1 MKNFFRHIRPADC
14 LIVLLL
20 LGTVGCTLRKHTT
33 DATYRNG
40 VVVSAHP
47 EASAVGLHILK
58 QGGNAVDA
66 AVAVQFAL
74 AVVYPNAGNLGGGG
88 FMVYRSA
95 AGETAALDFREKAPG
110 AASRDM
116 YLDTDGNPITDLSLY
131 GALAAGVPGSVDGM
145 VQAHERYGS
154 LPWALLLEPAIRLAE
169 DGFAITDMQAGE
181 LNRRKSFFEK
191 LNPQGTALIRAGN
204 WQKGDLLI
212 QQELAGTLKRIRD
225 QGRRGFYEGETAG
238 HIVRTMQA
246 GNGIISLEDLKAYRA
261 VWRTPV
267 TGSYRGYRVISM
279 PPPSSG
285 GVALIGLLQSVVAFP
300 LRQWG
305 FQQDSTVRVMVE
317 AERRI
322 YADRAT
328 HLGDP
333 DFYAVPVS
341 ELTDPEYNAR
351 RMADVDFS
359 HATSSTA
366 VSAGTPWRTEREE
379 TTHFSIVDKDRNA
392 VSLTTTLNGSYGS
405 GVVVAGAGFLLNNEM
420 DDFSVKPGA
429 PNMYGLLGGTANA
442 IEPGK
447 RMLSSMTPSMLEK
460 DGHLFMVLGTP
471 GGSTIITS
479 VFQTILNV
487 VDFGMSMQQAVSAP
501 RFHHQ
506 WMPDEIAAEK
516 DAIDSLT
523 RRKLEDSGYLFKNRG
538 AIGRVDAILMNSDG
552 SMQAGADHRGDDTAA
567 GY

>member
-1 MKNFFRHIRPADC
+1 
-14 LIVLLL
+14 
-20 LGTVGCTLRKHTT
+20 
-33 DATYRNG
+33 
-40 VVVSAHP
+40 
-47 EASAVGLHILK
+47 
-58 QGGNAVDA
+58 
-66 AVAVQFAL
+66 
-74 AVVYPNAGNLGGGG
+74 
-88 FMVYRSA
+88 
-95 AGETAALDFREKAPG
+95 
-110 AASRDM
+110 
-116 YLDTDGNPITDLSLY
+116 
-131 GALAAGVPGSVDGM
+131 

-169 DGFAITDMQAGE
+169 QGFGITEMQAAE
-181 LNRRKSFFEK
+181 LNRRKSFFGK
-191 LNPQGTALIRAGN
+191 LNPQGTALVREGS
-204 WQKGDLLI
+204 WQKGDLLV
-212 QQELAGTLKRIRD
+212 QQELAGTLRRIRD
-225 QGRRGFYEGETAG
+225 QGRRGFYEGETADY
-238 HIVRTMQA
+238 IVHTMQA
-246 GNGIISLEDLKAYRA
+246 GNGIISLQDLKAYRA

-267 TGSYRGYRVISM
+267 TGNYRGYTVISM

-285 GVALIGLLQSVVAFP
+285 GVALIGLLQSVAAFP

-305 FQQDSTVRVMVE
+305 FQQDSTVRVMTE
-317 AERRI
+317 AGRRI

-333 DFYAVPVS
+333 DFYPVPVHK
-341 ELTDPEYNAR
+341 LTDPEYNAR

-359 HATSSTA
+359 HATLSTA
-366 VSAGTPWRTEREE
+366 VSAGNPWRTEREE

-429 PNMYGLLGGTANA
+429 PNMYGLLGGIANA

-447 RMLSSMTPSMLEK
+447 RMLSSMTPSILEK
-460 DGHLFMVLGTP
+460 DGRLFMVVGTP

-487 VDFGMSMQQAVSAP
+487 VDFGMNMQQAVAAP

-506 WMPDEIAAEK
+506 WIPDEIAAETE
-516 DAIDSLT
+516 AIDSVT
-523 RRKLEDSGYLFKNRG
+523 RQKLKNSGYLFKNRG